1 MRQAG
6 TSGTLH
12 FKRAAIL
19 VAAAI
24 LAVGMLPGCRSTRA
38 GDRGKVLEAENI
50 NLRQQASTMEG
61 QMRQA
66 HAAQDDAVAREQQL
80 RAELVQA
87 EQEARIAGEAR
98 AQAIAAGE
106 RLSATQDELTRTEQA
121 LATTRAR
128 YEQLLKQRAAPTRPA
143 VAARRETPLRY
154 GGASPQTEAMRR
166 DLQRQ
171 LAVYGIRDLKAEVRR
186 DRSGR
191 ERVAIV
197 LPDAFPSGKATLAY
211 NASAVKAVISVG
223 KMIKDNYPSSEVVI
237 EGHTDSDPI
246 RKSKWG
252 TNENLSRARAKAVET
267 LLTNSGIPA
276 GDVKVQGLGASQ
288 PLAMGSTR
296 RAKSRNRRVEIF
308 IAPGR

>member
-1 MRQAG
+1 MRHAG

-50 NLRQQASTMEG
+50 NLRQQASTMED

-121 LATTRAR
+121 LASTRTR
-128 YEQLLKQRAAPTRPA
+128 YEQLLKQRAAAPAKSTHSDNMASGTGARPFIRRPA
-143 VAARRETPLRY
+143 ASSTALSATQRRSPCTPFSTLSS
-154 GGASPQTEAMRR
+154 GASRC
-166 DLQRQ
+166 
-171 LAVYGIRDLKAEVRR
+171 
-186 DRSGR
+186 
-191 ERVAIV
+191 
-197 LPDAFPSGKATLAY
+197 
-211 NASAVKAVISVG
+211 
-223 KMIKDNYPSSEVVI
+223 SSF
-237 EGHTDSDPI
+237 SYFWWSY
-246 RKSKWG
+246 K
-252 TNENLSRARAKAVET
+252 
-267 LLTNSGIPA
+267 
-276 GDVKVQGLGASQ
+276 
-288 PLAMGSTR
+288 
-296 RAKSRNRRVEIF
+296 
-308 IAPGR
+308 